1 MDYEIKIFMRVVLAV
16 LCLLLAWKCY
26 CTFINFIVNFCWF
39 LQLPKKKDDIFT
51 IPKEQNKFIYLSV
64 VLYNEY

>member
-16 LCLLLAWKCY
+16 LCLFFAWKSY